1 MSAELSSN
9 ERGHN
14 ETELGFPRMGFITKA
29 GRRAEYLSPN
39 FKGAQELIPR
49 NQFRQAV

>member
-14 ETELGFPRMGFITKA
+14 ETELGFPRMGSITKA

-39 FKGAQELIPR
+39 VKTSKEPK
-49 NQFRQAV
+49 N